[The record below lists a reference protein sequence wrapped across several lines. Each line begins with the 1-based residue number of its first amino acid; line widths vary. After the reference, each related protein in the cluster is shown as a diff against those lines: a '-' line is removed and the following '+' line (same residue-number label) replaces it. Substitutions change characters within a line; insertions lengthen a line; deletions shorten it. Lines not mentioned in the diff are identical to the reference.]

1 MPQHA
6 SIYVLGGHKLSLAYI
21 EKLLKARDEKIISF
35 DQLYFIDPNTA
46 CAVTAKK
53 ISGIH
58 FIQKSYVNALSDL
71 LPCLGPADLLIP
83 DHTAPHVLFQLFIDL
98 LQKEGKKVEVLPF
111 TEGLETPYQKN
122 FDSGVC
128 AVSYA
133 TWMCPVDCDEP
144 AICPHT
150 KSTRTWDFVK
160 RFSEFKPQAASLHTF
175 HAQQLA
181 YGVAQI
187 PAIQIKNEW
196 LKLQS
201 TIRNNSRHRFIV
213 ATFSHCHGIVGIA
226 QCV

>member
-1 MPQHA
+1 MSQNA
-6 SIYVLGGHKLSLAYI
+6 SIYVLGGHKLSLSYI
-21 EKLLKARDEKIISF
+21 EKLFQARDEKIISF
-35 DQLYFIDPNTA
+35 DQLHFIDPNTA

-111 TEGLETPYQKN
+111 TENLGTPYRKN

-150 KSTRTWDFVK
+150 QSARTWDFLK
-160 RFSEFKPQAASLHTF
+160 RFAEFKPQDASIHPF

-187 PAIQIKNEW
+187 PAMQIKNEW
-196 LKLQS
+196 RKLQS
-201 TIRNNSRHRFIV
+201 AIQGDPKHSFIV
-213 ATFSHCHGIVGIA
+213 ATFSHCHGIVGKA
-226 QCV
+226 QLV